1 MTECLIAAYR
11 WVFFIRRTILH
22 DLYDVLIVNTL
33 TKLSSI
39 TSQFIIL
46 LSFMTYLIRFV
57 ALTLMLLSTHP
68 LFFFFFF
75 WLLNCHMG

>member
-11 WVFFIRRTILH
+11 WVFIRRTILH

-39 TSQFIIL
+39 TSQFI
-46 LSFMTYLIRFV
+46 
-57 ALTLMLLSTHP
+57 MLLSLMTT
-68 LFFFFFF
+68 
-75 WLLNCHMG
+75 